1 MAFEAQVLT
10 VLVASPG
17 DTQEARDVVENMAK
31 AWNRDRARTRRVV
44 LLPLRWETDAVPE
57 IGADGQAVIN
67 RQLVDLADIV
77 IGLFHSR
84 LGRPTPRGES
94 GTAEEIQRS
103 HELGTRVHVYFSE
116 MPLPHDVDEEEL
128 KRLRTFK
135 EELEEVGLVGTYAS
149 FEDLAAKVR
158 TALERDV
165 EELVGEGVSA
175 NEAVSSHAI
184 LRATYGRDR
193 EPTADSRGR
202 MRMRTRRERI
212 EVENISETVAAENV
226 TMVVEPIG
234 EGAGP
239 SVFLDSPIERVAPQA
254 SVSVPVATHAAVAS
268 QWRIRF
274 KWLEGEEELED
285 MVVVTPF

>member
-10 VLVASPG
+10 VLIASPG
-17 DTQEARDVVENMAK
+17 DTQVARDVVENTAK

-44 LLPLRWETDAVPE
+44 LLPLRWETDAIPE

-84 LGRPTPRGES
+84 LGRPTPRGVS

-165 EELVGEGVSA
+165 EELVGQAANS

-184 LRATYGRDR
+184 LRATYSRDR
-193 EPTADSRGR
+193 EPTTDSRGR

-226 TMVVEPIG
+226 TVDVEPIG

-274 KWLEGEEELED
+274 KWSESEEELED
-285 MVVVTPF
+285 TVVVTPF